1 MCDLNCPAFAE
12 TTVLMTLSAYSLRQS
27 WVRVFASVIKALSAE
42 DNSSTE
48 VPGGQSDQL
57 PEKRPTQTS
66 TASNGDRNLQLVDK
80 PADSS
85 DTTSESADTGEVT
98 AVTAATSDSSESN
111 SSESNETSETSD
123 SSDASESA
131 EDSNASDSME
141 QLKTPGCVNGTESC
155 ESEEYFFQDI
165 GDDGHHHS
173 VDNLMV
179 PDEDERELFLR
190 R

>member
-1 MCDLNCPAFAE
+1 MTD
-12 TTVLMTLSAYSLRQS
+12 LMTISAYSPHQS

-48 VPGGQSDQL
+48 VNGGQSDQL
-57 PEKRPTQTS
+57 PEKQPTQTS
-66 TASNGDRNLQLVDK
+66 TASHGDTKLQLVDK
-80 PADSS
+80 PAASS

-98 AVTAATSDSSESN
+98 TVTAAASDSSESN

-123 SSDASESA
+123 SSDTSEST

-141 QLKTPGCVNGTESC
+141 QLRTPGCVNGTESC

>member
-1 MCDLNCPAFAE
+1 MWTFNCPAFAE

-48 VPGGQSDQL
+48 VPGSQSDQL
-57 PEKRPTQTS
+57 PEKQPTQTS
-66 TASNGDRNLQLVDK
+66 TASNGDRNLRLVDK

-98 AVTAATSDSSESN
+98 AVTAAASDSSESN
-111 SSESNETSETSD
+111 SSESSETSD

-141 QLKTPGCVNGTESC
+141 QLRTPGCVNGTESC

-165 GDDGHHHS
+165 GDDGHHHL